1 MPRKLVRPKA
11 EIFSSLLAI
20 PVMRGSLAG
29 GSAVFEVA
37 QTIFGVSTEVC
48 GK

>member
-1 MPRKLVRPKA
+1 MRPKA
-11 EIFSSLLAI
+11 EMFSSVLAI

-37 QTIFGVSTEVC
+37 QTMFGVSTEVC
-48 GK
+48 GR

>member
-29 GSAVFEVA
+29 GSAVLEVA